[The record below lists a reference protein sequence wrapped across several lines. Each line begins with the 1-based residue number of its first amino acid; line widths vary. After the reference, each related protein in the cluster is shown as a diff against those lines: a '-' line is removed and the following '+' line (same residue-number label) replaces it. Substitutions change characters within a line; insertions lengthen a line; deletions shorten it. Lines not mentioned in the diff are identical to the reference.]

1 MDEPFGALVAMT
13 RERMNLELQRIW
25 MESGKTV
32 VLITHSIP
40 EAVFLG
46 DTVLVMSPRPGTL
59 ERVIRIDLPRPRT
72 MAAMADPAFAS
83 AAAVIREHFSHAA
96 SFD

>member
-1 MDEPFGALVAMT
+1 
-13 RERMNLELQRIW
+13 MNLELQRIW

-46 DTVLVMSPRPGTL
+46 DVVFVMSPRPGTL
-59 ERVIRIDLPRPRT
+59 EQSIRIDLPRPRS
-72 MAAMADPAFAS
+72 MADMS
-83 AAAVIREHFSHAA
+83 APQFSQATAQIREHFSHAA
-96 SFD
+96 TFD